1 MNSLS
6 IEQLGL
12 TYRNGVQALSGI
24 DLKISNGMF
33 GLLGPNGA
41 GKSSLMKCIVGLL
54 QPSQGSIS
62 FNGSPIKQDP
72 DAIRKYLGYL
82 PQDFSVY
89 PRVTAYQLLNHI
101 ACLKGLSDA
110 RARRQQ
116 IDLLLHKVNL
126 FEARNKEVLT
136 FSGGMRQ
143 RFGVAQALLGSP
155 KIMIVDE
162 PTAGLDPSER
172 SRFNFLLNEISKDVI
187 VLLSTHLVEDVR
199 NLCPAM
205 AILASGR
212 IVKQGRPADLIR
224 QLDGKLWSARIPL
237 SDLQRYEDQFQLV
250 SKDLREGELQVTV
263 YAESPVAGFTAQ
275 KPTLDHVYFK
285 ALDQETKR

>member
-6 IEQLGL
+6 IEQLSL
-12 TYRNGVQALSGI
+12 TYRNGVQALTNI

-41 GKSSLMKCIVGLL
+41 GKSSLMKCIVGLM
-54 QPSQGSIS
+54 QPSQGSIF
-62 FNGSPIKQDP
+62 FNGSSVKQDP

-89 PRVTAYQLLNHI
+89 AKVTAYQLLNHI
-101 ACLKGLSDA
+101 ARLKGLSDTGS
-110 RARRQQ
+110 RSEQ
-116 IDLLLHKVNL
+116 IDVLLHKVNL
-126 FEARNKEVLT
+126 YEARNQEVLT
-136 FSGGMRQ
+136 FSGGMKQ

-155 KIMIVDE
+155 KIIIVDE
-162 PTAGLDPSER
+162 PTAGLDPAER

-205 AILASGR
+205 AILAAGR
-212 IVKQGRPADLIR
+212 IIKQGRPADLIH
-224 QLDGKLWSARIPL
+224 QLDGKLWSAFIPS
-237 SDLQRYEDQFQLV
+237 SDLQHYEDQYQLI
-250 SKDLREGELQVTV
+250 SKDLREGKLQITI
-263 YAESPVAGFTAQ
+263 YAESPVLGFTVQ

-285 ALDQETKR
+285 ALDEEAKR